1 MGIIITII
9 HYALQIFSFV
19 VIGKVLVSYF
29 MSPDEPIRR
38 TLDNV
43 VEPALA
49 PIRRIMPQTGMVD
62 FSPMVLLLLIWVLDA
77 IIVRSIR

>member
-1 MGIIITII
+1 MALVVTII

-19 VIGKVLVSYF
+19 VIAKVLVSYF

-38 TLDNV
+38 ILDQI

-49 PIRRIMPQTGMVD
+49 PIRRLMPQTGMVD

>member
-1 MGIIITII
+1 MGIVVTVI
-9 HYALQIFSFV
+9 HYALQIFAFI
-19 VIGKVLVSYF
+19 VIAKVLVSYF

-38 TLDNV
+38 TLDQI

-62 FSPMVLLLLIWVLDA
+62 FSPMVLLLLVWVLDA
-77 IIVRSIR
+77 IIVRSLR

>member
-1 MGIIITII
+1 MGLIVAII

-19 VIGKVLVSYF
+19 VIAKVLVSYF